1 MRTLLTALIVAL
13 ISTVAVAQ
21 TSIGFRGG
29 YGSSNI
35 RTDKELNAISDQFD
49 NSSALSFGVFADI
62 PFGDIISFR
71 PGVELNRRGTT
82 LAITGDQ
89 QIFGVN
95 IPIGAQAKTR
105 FTYVDVPLLFQATL
119 PTEGM
124 FKPYA
129 FAGGSLGYATSG
141 NIRTTATAIIE
152 FNLMT
157 TDIDLE
163 AINYE
168 RFHAAAI
175 GGLGVKANLAPGF
188 NAFIEGRF
196 EQSLTQPYD
205 VPVVAAQTG
214 FKGINFGA
222 GVAISL

>member
-1 MRTLLTALIVAL
+1 MRTLLTTLIIAV
-13 ISTVAVAQ
+13 ISSFAVAQ
-21 TSIGFRGG
+21 TAIGFRGG

-35 RTDKELNAISDQFD
+35 RTDKELDAIADQFD

-62 PFGDIISFR
+62 FFGNIISFR

-82 LAITGDQ
+82 LAITENPE
-89 QIFGVN
+89 IFGIN
-95 IPIGAQAKTR
+95 IPLGARAKTR
-105 FTYVDVPLLFQATL
+105 FTYIDVPLLFQATL

-124 FKPYA
+124 IKPYA

-157 TDIDLE
+157 SEIDLD
-163 AINYE
+163 AINFD

-175 GGLGVKANLAPGF
+175 GGLGVKATLAPGF

-205 VPVVAAQTG
+205 LPVVAAKTG
-214 FKGINFGA
+214 FKGVNFGA

>member
-13 ISTVAVAQ
+13 ISSFAIAQ

-35 RTDKELNAISDQFD
+35 RTDKELDAIADQFD

-82 LAITGDQ
+82 LSVTGDQ
-89 QIFGVN
+89 QVFGVN

-105 FTYVDVPLLFQATL
+105 FTYIDVPLLFQATL
-119 PTEGM
+119 PTEGII
-124 FKPYA
+124 KPYA

-157 TDIDLE
+157 SDIDLD

-168 RFHAAAI
+168 RFHASAI

-196 EQSLTQPYD
+196 EQSLTQPYN

-214 FKGINFGA
+214 FKGVNFGA

>member
-1 MRTLLTALIVAL
+1 MRTLLTTLIL
-13 ISTVAVAQ
+13 AVVSSFAIAQ
-21 TSIGFRGG
+21 TSIGFRAG

-35 RTDKELNAISDQFD
+35 RTDKELDAIADQFD

-62 PFGDIISFR
+62 PFGNIISFR

-82 LAITGDQ
+82 LAVTGDQ
-89 QIFGVN
+89 RVFGVN
-95 IPIGAQAKTR
+95 IPLGARAKTR

-124 FKPYA
+124 IKPYA
-129 FAGGSLGYATSG
+129 FAGGSLGYATAG

-157 TDIDLE
+157 SEIDLD
-163 AINYE
+163 AINYD

-175 GGLGVKANLAPGF
+175 GGLGVRANLATGF